1 MLEATIGELQQGLE
15 EGRYTSED
23 LVNYYLERIAVY
35 DESLYNSLVTINEEA
50 VSLSRELDAERAAGN
65 LRGPLHG
72 IPIVVKD
79 NIDVAGLPT
88 TNGYSVNWNNIAGTD
103 AEAVRLLK
111 EAGAIVLAKGNMST
125 GAQIARY
132 TISDAAGETLNAYN
146 TDYSA
151 GGSSG
156 GVSVAV
162 AANFAAAGIGTDTN
176 SSIRYPA
183 ALASLVGLRPTF
195 GLISL
200 DGVEVLNWDR
210 DTVGTLTR
218 TVEDTACLLSAMT
231 GNDYTVYLGASG
243 LAGRKIG
250 VVLELTGQG
259 ESSPA
264 DFAYADEEVLSQFW
278 AAMDALESCG
288 AEVVTVS
295 LPNLFQLSA
304 ATPEN
309 YTGSAGA
316 KARLRAAVDA
326 LFEEYALDAM
336 AYPSYLTAPLS
347 SGYGENG
354 APLADTE
361 PYTNTGSFL
370 SSPIGYPAV
379 NLPSGF
385 LECGVSTGLQLMAQ
399 AGTSMSRAA
408 GCAPRPS
415 CVLPWWRRPLP
426 NRRRTPS
433 GRRKKRP

>member
-50 VSLSRELDAERAAGN
+50 VSLSRELDAERAAGT

-250 VVLELTGQG
+250 VVLELTEQG
-259 ESSPA
+259 RAPRQTSPMRTRRCSPSFGRRWMRWKA
-264 DFAYADEEVLSQFW
+264 AERRLSPFPCPIFF
-278 AAMDALESCG
+278 S
-288 AEVVTVS
+288 
-295 LPNLFQLSA
+295 FR
-304 ATPEN
+304 
-309 YTGSAGA
+309 
-316 KARLRAAVDA
+316 RLRRKTIPAAQ
-326 LFEEYALDAM
+326 
-336 AYPSYLTAPLS
+336 
-347 SGYGENG
+347 GKG
-354 APLADTE
+354 
-361 PYTNTGSFL
+361 
-370 SSPIGYPAV
+370 PAQ
-379 NLPSGF
+379 G
-385 LECGVSTGLQLMAQ
+385 GG
-399 AGTSMSRAA
+399 
-408 GCAPRPS
+408 
-415 CVLPWWRRPLP
+415 
-426 NRRRTPS
+426 
-433 GRRKKRP
+433 GRII